1 MKKLKLVFAIISF
14 LMAFYFLIKRRDIII
29 QLFKL
34 NLDAIPVGKL
44 ILPII
49 LFIVGVF
56 FLTIKYK
63 KNDD

>member
-1 MKKLKLVFAIISF
+1 
-14 LMAFYFLIKRRDIII
+14 MAFYFLIKRRDIII